1 MLVTLA
7 LVAIC
12 IPVQFAAG
20 PLVLSP
26 IRFLLLICT
35 VPLFIRLVTGSY
47 GRILFVDVL
56 IVAHVVWQLVAMLH
70 NNPESAVQFVGS
82 NGLEFLGAYL
92 VARCGIRNRDD
103 FVAFIKLFMLL
114 ILLLMPF
121 AMIETQTAR
130 PVIPDL
136 FRSLGLQ
143 GLTDVRADKR
153 LGLERAQV
161 VFPHPIHYGLFCST
175 ALALVYLGLQ
185 DRMPRPKRIMLAFAI
200 IISTVMSVSSGA
212 LLPLM
217 IQISLIAWAGITH
230 RTKYRWWLLIA
241 ILAPCY
247 LLLEI
252 ISDRPAHIALLSHL
266 TFNAHNVYW
275 RTIIFDY
282 GMLNVWANPI
292 FGLGLKDWVRPSF
305 MHSGSMD
312 NFWLLNAVR
321 FGVPGFLT
329 VAGAFAIALF
339 RIMHLRF
346 PTDHPLRQIRLA
358 YVVGM
363 ISLLLTLCTVH
374 VWGPVY
380 SLVMLF
386 MGSGI
391 WLITADTAAETFD
404 ETSATEPARPQSRY
418 TRFATQTVPKTSR
431 ANAGTRKAAA
441 VRSRHGTGASGPPE
455 RSHRQSISAGRG
467 PGRR

>member
-1 MLVTLA
+1 MSTVELPSRPTAFQAARDARAPVLVTLA

-185 DRMPRPKRIMLAFAI
+185 DRIDRK
-200 IISTVMSVSSGA
+200 SV
-212 LLPLM
+212 
-217 IQISLIAWAGITH
+217 
-230 RTKYRWWLLIA
+230 
-241 ILAPCY
+241 
-247 LLLEI
+247 
-252 ISDRPAHIALLSHL
+252 
-266 TFNAHNVYW
+266 V
-275 RTIIFDY
+275 
-282 GMLNVWANPI
+282 
-292 FGLGLKDWVRPSF
+292 
-305 MHSGSMD
+305 
-312 NFWLLNAVR
+312 
-321 FGVPGFLT
+321 
-329 VAGAFAIALF
+329 
-339 RIMHLRF
+339 
-346 PTDHPLRQIRLA
+346 
-358 YVVGM
+358 
-363 ISLLLTLCTVH
+363 
-374 VWGPVY
+374 
-380 SLVMLF
+380 
-386 MGSGI
+386 
-391 WLITADTAAETFD
+391 
-404 ETSATEPARPQSRY
+404 
-418 TRFATQTVPKTSR
+418 
-431 ANAGTRKAAA
+431 
-441 VRSRHGTGASGPPE
+441 
-455 RSHRQSISAGRG
+455 
-467 PGRR
+467 